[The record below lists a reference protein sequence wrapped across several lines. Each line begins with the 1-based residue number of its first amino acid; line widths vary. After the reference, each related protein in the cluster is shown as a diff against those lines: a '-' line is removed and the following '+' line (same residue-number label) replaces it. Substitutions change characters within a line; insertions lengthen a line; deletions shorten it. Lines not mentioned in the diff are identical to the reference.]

1 MFRIRKIILY
11 RGIERKEYIFSD
23 TSYVYGNN
31 NVGKTALTKVIDY
44 VLGSSELLE
53 HAGLDNIEAV
63 GAYFVNEKTELW
75 VKRTIRG
82 EFYYKRTKESGLS
95 LVSMEVY
102 KDVICDL
109 ITDSPDDKAIKVY
122 KKVFEEKPTYRSF
135 TFLNF
140 LDEIGQGDLGA
151 IFTRGKEIKHLV
163 RIRNIMDFFFNYENI
178 EKIYE
183 KKMELDDIESKLRS
197 YTNKMNQYNHSKE
210 RINKLFIKLGLP
222 YSDDMNANYEAFKNF
237 KESFSRTIVRPAGDI
252 VYLTRA
258 SHSLSEELKL
268 YSYLVGQSQE
278 AENRKARTERLLST
292 LNSIIAE
299 NSEYKEEIKVITEKI
314 ENIRQDRLILSLP
327 DHEKAISKIANQKK
341 AVDAKIEMLR
351 NQAMKLDYDDVLK
364 SIALLEDHFKI
375 IDSLVDIS
383 KEMNLNAQAKTL
395 RKEIKELK
403 NSYSQRHIADF
414 NNRLTK
420 MYLKSNICNVPYL
433 NEDRRVDQFALSFDP
448 FSQVLVAKRK
458 IANVIESYTPGSMAR
473 HNHLQLLTY
482 LCMLEHLHKNF
493 ANFIYLP
500 VLIID
505 SADQPMED
513 TSFEEIYPSLIEVAR
528 SVGVQ
533 LIFISKYKPTSVN
546 EADLID
552 ITEGLNPF
560 HVKNKKSSLAHGI

>member
-178 EKIYE
+178 EKLYE
-183 KKMELDDIESKLRS
+183 KKW
-197 YTNKMNQYNHSKE
+197 
-210 RINKLFIKLGLP
+210 
-222 YSDDMNANYEAFKNF
+222 
-237 KESFSRTIVRPAGDI
+237 
-252 VYLTRA
+252 
-258 SHSLSEELKL
+258 SLM
-268 YSYLVGQSQE
+268 
-278 AENRKARTERLLST
+278 T
-292 LNSIIAE
+292 
-299 NSEYKEEIKVITEKI
+299 
-314 ENIRQDRLILSLP
+314 
-327 DHEKAISKIANQKK
+327 
-341 AVDAKIEMLR
+341 
-351 NQAMKLDYDDVLK
+351 
-364 SIALLEDHFKI
+364 
-375 IDSLVDIS
+375 
-383 KEMNLNAQAKTL
+383 
-395 RKEIKELK
+395 
-403 NSYSQRHIADF
+403 
-414 NNRLTK
+414 
-420 MYLKSNICNVPYL
+420 
-433 NEDRRVDQFALSFDP
+433 
-448 FSQVLVAKRK
+448 
-458 IANVIESYTPGSMAR
+458 
-473 HNHLQLLTY
+473 
-482 LCMLEHLHKNF
+482 
-493 ANFIYLP
+493 
-500 VLIID
+500 
-505 SADQPMED
+505 
-513 TSFEEIYPSLIEVAR
+513 
-528 SVGVQ
+528 
-533 LIFISKYKPTSVN
+533 
-546 EADLID
+546 
-552 ITEGLNPF
+552 
-560 HVKNKKSSLAHGI
+560 